1 MEIEITQNEK
11 NYIFKPKDLSEEIT
25 QNIEN
30 IVTRIKGNIPLARHK
45 GIIAENVDKPQLII
59 EAEMTADIVEEL
71 EREEKRFKISE
82 INLTSNEEIK
92 TLVKANAKGEIV
104 DD

>member
-11 NYIFKPKDLSEEIT
+11 NYIFKPKNLSEEIT

>member
-1 MEIEITQNEK
+1 MEIEITQNKK
-11 NYIFKPKDLSEEIT
+11 NYIFKPKNTKEELL

-30 IVTRIKGNIPLARHK
+30 IITRIKGNVPLARHK
-45 GIIAENVDKPQLII
+45 GVIIENIDKPQIVI
-59 EAEMTADIVEEL
+59 EAEMTADVVEEL

-82 INLTSNEEIK
+82 INLTSNEEVK
-92 TLVKANAKGEIV
+92 TLVKANVKGEIV